1 MKAEKNQNVLRIVS
15 LIPSATE
22 IVCALGYE
30 QQLVGRSHE
39 CDYPRAV
46 QQLPVCTA
54 PAFEPVGT
62 SAEIDRRVKERLRS
76 ALSVYNVDTD
86 LLERLQPDIIITQ
99 AQCEVCAVSLAE
111 VERAV
116 CGLVSSQP
124 HIVSLEPN
132 RLADVWA
139 DIGRVAEALNANRQG
154 VEVVRQL
161 QARVNA
167 LANRART
174 LPRPTVA
181 CIEWLD
187 PPMAAGNWVPELV
200 ELAGGVNLFGEAG
213 RHSPWLQ
220 WDAVADSDPDV
231 LVLMPCGFGIERTL
245 EELHVMTTRAGWQSL
260 TAVHHGRVYV
270 ADGNQYFNR
279 SGPRLVESLEIFAE
293 IFHPDVFSFGHANNG
308 FMTVVKTSDLFRL
321 PTAT

>member
-1 MKAEKNQNVLRIVS
+1 MTAEKNKNMPRIVS

-30 QQLVGRSHE
+30 HQLVGRSHE
-39 CDYPRAV
+39 CDYPRVV
-46 QQLPVCTA
+46 QRLPVCTA

-76 ALSVYNVDTD
+76 ALSVYNVDTE
-86 LLERLQPDIIITQ
+86 LLERLQPDVIVTQ
-99 AQCEVCAVSLAE
+99 AQCEVCAVSLAD

-124 HIVSLEPN
+124 RIVSLEPN
-132 RLADVWA
+132 RLVDVWA
-139 DIGRVAEALNANRQG
+139 DIGRVAEALDANAQG
-154 VEVVRQL
+154 KEVVRQL
-161 QARVNA
+161 QARVDA
-167 LANRART
+167 VADRART

-187 PPMAAGNWVPELV
+187 PLMAAGNWVPELV
-200 ELAGGVNLFGEAG
+200 ELASGTNLFGEAG
-213 RHSPWLQ
+213 KHSPWLE
-220 WDAVADSDPDV
+220 WDAIVDSDPDV

-245 EELHVMTTRAGWQSL
+245 EELHVMTERTGWQSL
-260 TAVHHGRVYV
+260 NAVRNGRVYV

-293 IFHPDVFSFGHANNG
+293 IFHPGVFRFGHDHNG
-308 FMTVVKTSDLFRL
+308 FRQVKQ
-321 PTAT
+321 